1 MLKTLFTSKV
11 RVKILKKFFLQK
23 EERFYVRELTR
34 DLDEQVNAVRR
45 ELEALKK
52 IWLLKSLE
60 ENRKKYYFLN
70 QHFLIYPELSSIIIK
85 NFVLDIDIQKDLLAM
100 WDISY
105 LSLSWVFVDKESKI
119 DLFIVWNIDPD
130 IIWEYL
136 KKELWEKNIKFAVI
150 TKEDFSYRLDINDAF
165 LLSIIRD
172 KDSVVPINKL
182 KKKIL
187 KFL

>member
-52 IWLLKSLE
+52 IGLLKSLD

-100 WDISY
+100 
-105 LSLSWVFVDKESKI
+105 
-119 DLFIVWNIDPD
+119 
-130 IIWEYL
+130 
-136 KKELWEKNIKFAVI
+136 
-150 TKEDFSYRLDINDAF
+150 
-165 LLSIIRD
+165 
-172 KDSVVPINKL
+172 
-182 KKKIL
+182 
-187 KFL
+187 